1 MTQRK
6 LRILDDDDSDPILSS
21 INLVDVFL
29 VAMVM
34 LMAAVASHPLAHLA
48 DEDFTVLRDA
58 GRPTMEILIKRG
70 EKLTRFQATGSSTEG
85 NGMKAG
91 TAYRMQDGS
100 LVYVPH
106 DNDNTEE
113 NPRP

>member
-1 MTQRK
+1 MSQRK

-34 LMAAVASHPLAHLA
+34 LMTAVASHPLAQLA
-48 DEDFTVLRDA
+48 DEDFTLLRDA
-58 GRPTMEILIKRG
+58 GQPTMEIVVKRG
-70 EKLTRFQATGSSTEG
+70 EKLTRFQATGASSEG

-91 TAYRMQDGS
+91 TAYRMNDGS
-100 LVYVPH
+100 IVYVPH
-106 DNDNTEE
+106 DVDTDEGGVQ
-113 NPRP
+113 P

>member
-1 MTQRK
+1 MASRK
-6 LRILDDDDSDPILSS
+6 LRILDEDDSDPILSS
-21 INLVDVFL
+21 VNLVDVFL

-34 LMAAVASHPLAHLA
+34 LMVAVASHPLAQLA

-100 LVYVPH
+100 MVYVPH
-106 DNDNTEE
+106 DIDTAEE
-113 NPRP
+113 SSQP